1 MDPFFSKTIVQLSFY
16 NPNNRQRTAVLWI
29 IIPMRTFGSCRSK
42 NERIQEAITRDRKPV
57 ERIMLVSW
65 MLFADTNG

>member
-1 MDPFFSKTIVQLSFY
+1 MDPFFSKTIV
-16 NPNNRQRTAVLWI
+16 QRTAVLWI
-29 IIPMRTFGSCRSK
+29 IIPMRTFGSCSSK
-42 NERIQEAITRDRKPV
+42 NERIQEAVTRDRKPV